1 MNISPTAKNYLL
13 VWGAVFFYAVIA
25 AILVQLLILPYFLPG
40 MHWGHGMLI
49 GLDSPKYHKLAVAL
63 SNKIAVEGW
72 GSWEL
77 RPDGQA
83 PAGISAVMYVL
94 TVPEPWTLIP
104 LYAAVHATT
113 AVMAVAI
120 IRQFTQAW
128 LVPLIAA
135 APLVF
140 FPSSLTWVTQ
150 PYKDGFT
157 ILGTL
162 LVVYS
167 VSQVVAKEIKWKEA
181 AALTLYFLVGCV
193 FVWIM
198 RPYLT
203 QMVMPPIIAVLGFGV
218 IVLQQVAFKRAGQP
232 TANFKQIVIKAV
244 ALSVMLIAMYSFPNS
259 GGGSKIGVKTAT
271 GKCSGVINIR
281 ENFIIASPNARSGV
295 DTDLELESCADII
308 AYAPRALIVG
318 LFGPFPPEWFKTGT
332 LPSYTYMIRES
343 AMEMIVV
350 YFALA
355 FLPLFAWRNRMRF
368 DMWFIAAFSVAML
381 VILAIVIPNLGTLY
395 RMRYGYLLTLVA
407 FGLVEAGARLKLRLD
422 RR

>member
-1 MNISPTAKNYLL
+1 MNIPPTAKNYLL
-13 VWGAVFFYAVIA
+13 VWGVVFFYAVIA
-25 AILVQLLILPYFLPG
+25 AILVQLVILPYLLPG

-49 GLDSPKYHKLAVAL
+49 GLDSPMYHKLAVAL

-83 PAGISAVMYVL
+83 PAGISAIVYVL
-94 TVPEPWTLIP
+94 TLPEPWTLIP

-120 IRQFTQAW
+120 IRGFTQAW
-128 LVPLIAA
+128 FVPLIAA

-167 VSQVVAKEIKWKEA
+167 VSQIVAKEVKWKEA
-181 AALTLYFLVGCV
+181 AVLTLYFLIGCV
-193 FVWIM
+193 FIWVM

-203 QMVMPPIIAVLGFGV
+203 RIVMSPIIALLGPAMIALQQ
-218 IVLQQVAFKRAGQP
+218 IVLKRSGQP
-232 TANFKQIVIKAV
+232 TADFKQVAIKA
-244 ALSVMLIAMYSFPNS
+244 ATIAVMLVAMYSFPNS
-259 GGGSKIGVKTAT
+259 GGAAKVGVKTAT

-295 DTDLELESCADII
+295 DTDLKLESCADII
-308 AYAPRALIVG
+308 AYAPRAMIVG
-318 LFGPFPPEWFKTGT
+318 LFAPFPPEWFKIGT

-343 AMEMIVV
+343 AMEMLVV

-368 DMWFIAAFSVAML
+368 DMWFIVAFSVAML
-381 VILAIVIPNLGTLY
+381 LILTIVIPNLGTLY

-407 FGLVEAGARLKLRLD
+407 LGLAEAGARLKLKTD
-422 RR
+422 R